1 MLCAS
6 NFFWVR
12 SIQADHQAETKS
24 RFSRGR
30 PKQKVWEN
38 DKEMCPHNFL
48 TKVSKKPNR
57 YSNGKPEL
65 SSKHSV
71 FSKKNIYIYIYIY
84 INIQFKTGFGAVN

>member
-65 SSKHSV
+65 SSKLSV
-71 FSKKNIYIYIYIY
+71 FSKKKIYIYVYIY
-84 INIQFKTGFGAVN
+84 IQFKAGFGAVN

>member
-1 MLCAS
+1 MH
-6 NFFWVR
+6 
-12 SIQADHQAETKS
+12 SIQADYQAETKS

-30 PKQKVWEN
+30 PKQKVWGN

-57 YSNGKPEL
+57 YSNGKTEF

-71 FSKKNIYIYIYIY
+71 FSKKKYIYIY
-84 INIQFKTGFGAVN
+84 IQFKTGFDAVN

>member
-12 SIQADHQAETKS
+12 SIQAHHQAETKS
-24 RFSRGR
+24 RR

-48 TKVSKKPNR
+48 SKVSKKPNR

-71 FSKKNIYIYIYIY
+71 FSKKKKIYIYLYIYIY
-84 INIQFKTGFGAVN
+84 IQFKTGFGAVN

>member
-1 MLCAS
+1 M
-6 NFFWVR
+6 R

-71 FSKKNIYIYIYIY
+71 LSKIYIYIYIY
-84 INIQFKTGFGAVN
+84 IQFKAGFGAVN

>member
-1 MLCAS
+1 MH
-6 NFFWVR
+6 

-30 PKQKVWEN
+30 PKQKVWGN

-57 YSNGKPEL
+57 YSNGKTEV

-71 FSKKNIYIYIYIY
+71 FSKKYIYIY
-84 INIQFKTGFGAVN
+84 IQFKTGFDAVN

>member
-30 PKQKVWEN
+30 PKQKLWEN

-57 YSNGKPEL
+57 YSNGKTEL

-71 FSKKNIYIYIYIY
+71 FSKKKKIYIYIYI
-84 INIQFKTGFGAVN
+84 QFKAGFGAVN

>member
-12 SIQADHQAETKS
+12 SIQAHHQAETKS

-65 SSKHSV
+65 SSKLSV
-71 FSKKNIYIYIYIY
+71 FSKKNIYIYVYIY
-84 INIQFKTGFGAVN
+84 IQFKAGFGAVN

>member
-65 SSKHSV
+65 SSKLSV
-71 FSKKNIYIYIYIY
+71 FSKKNIYIYVYIY
-84 INIQFKTGFGAVN
+84 IQFKAGFGAVN